1 MSVRTVLSALFLC
14 SLGLFAQS
22 VVPSSVGQLRGRV
35 VNSRDG
41 QTLGLVQVQ
50 LTGTSFRAVTSADG
64 TFHID
69 AVPAGNYTLQASAV
83 DFYQARQEFTLAS
96 GETKEFEVVLTSS
109 NAKRSDSVDVT
120 AGAFEGATETSASAI
135 TLEGDERKNLASV
148 LADDPLRAVQGLP
161 GVASNNDFSSEFS
174 IRGAS
179 FDRIGLYMDGILL
192 HSPFH
197 TVDGQPD
204 NGSLTIFNGDMVDQ
218 MTLYEGAW
226 PVKYGDRTAGILAV
240 NTRDG
245 SRDGIRARVSAS
257 MSNAGLMLEGPF
269 GKNKKGSWLVDFRKS
284 YLQYILNRI
293 DFGNSAPLAFG
304 FTDGQARLSYDLTD
318 RHNVSFSYIEGA
330 STVDRSKFQSQLS
343 ANAILDAGFRYS
355 LVNFG
360 SRYNVGKKLLV
371 TNHVAW
377 ERERGEVGNPSH
389 ASLFDQTYTEATWR
403 GDATVSWN
411 AKSTLEFGGQF
422 RHLQQNGLSQ
432 LFVRTPALVASIDS
446 FQGTGNRTGAYVQQG
461 FGLLGN
467 RVRLTA
473 GVREDNGGA
482 NTDSFVSPYA
492 SVTFQPLEN
501 TRILLDW
508 GQYAQYPELSQT
520 FSTFAKTRLLPE
532 RATHYELAFEQKLDQ
547 HLRLRFEL
555 YDRQDR
561 DLIAR
566 PLLDVRLL
574 PNGAIFNPLPNAPWQ
589 NSQRGYSRGGQIY
602 LQRRS
607 ANGFTGWISYAYG
620 RTMVSDGQLRLR
632 FPSDFDQGHSFNAY
646 VSRRLRP
653 TINLSGR
660 FTYGSGMPLPG
671 FYQLVPSVP
680 GGYAISQNRNA
691 LRAPAYQRTDV
702 RLNKAFAH
710 KKTTTTL
717 YAEVINL
724 TDHNNRDF
732 ESPGPYNST
741 GRTFPNFY
749 SMFPILPSVGAV
761 FEF

>member
-1 MSVRTVLSALFLC
+1 MALRTTISALLFA
-14 SLGLFAQS
+14 SLTLFAQS
-22 VVPSSVGQLRGRV
+22 GTGQLRGRV

-50 LTGTSFRAVTSADG
+50 LTGTRFRAVTGDDG

-69 AVPAGNYTLQASAV
+69 SVPAGSYALQASAV

-96 GETKEFEVVLTSS
+96 GETKEFEIVLSSS
-109 NAKRSDSVDVT
+109 NSKRTDSVDVT

-179 FDRIGLYMDGILL
+179 FDRIGLYLDGILL

-218 MTLYEGAW
+218 MTLFEGAW
-226 PVKYGDRTAGILAV
+226 PVGYGDRTAGILAV

-245 SRDGIRARVSAS
+245 SRDGIRARVGAS
-257 MSNAGLMLEGPF
+257 MSNAGVMLEGPF
-269 GKNKKGSWLVDFRKS
+269 GKSKRGSWLVDFRKS

-318 RHNVSFSYIEGA
+318 HHNLSVSYIEGA
-330 STVDRSKFQSQLS
+330 STVDRSRFQSQLS
-343 ANAILDAGFRYS
+343 VNSILDAGFRYS
-355 LVNFG
+355 LINLG
-360 SRYNVGKKLLV
+360 SRYNLGNKLLV

-389 ASLFDQTYTEATWR
+389 ASLFDQTYTEGTWR
-403 GDATVSWN
+403 GDATVSWS
-411 AKSTLEFGGQF
+411 AKANLEFGGQL
-422 RHLQQNGLSQ
+422 RHLKQDGLSQ
-432 LFVRTPALVASIDS
+432 LFVRTPALVPSVDS
-446 FQGTGNRTGAYVQQG
+446 FHGSGNRTGAYVQQAV
-461 FGLLGN
+461 GLVSN
-467 RVRLTA
+467 RIRMTL
-473 GVREDNGGA
+473 GVREDN
-482 NTDSFVSPYA
+482 DSVSPVHLVSPYA
-492 SVTFQPLEN
+492 SVTFQPMEN

-508 GQYAQYPELSQT
+508 GQYAQYPELSQM
-520 FSTFAKTRLLPE
+520 FSAFSPTRLLPE
-532 RATHYELAFEQKLDQ
+532 RATHYEAALEQKLAGKT
-547 HLRLRFEL
+547 RLRFEV

-574 PNGAIFNPLPNAPWQ
+574 SNGTIFNPIPNAPWQ
-589 NSQRGYSRGGQIY
+589 NSQRGYSQGGQIY

-620 RTMVSDGQLRLR
+620 RTLVSDGQLGLS
-632 FPSDFDQGHSFNAY
+632 FPSNFDQGHSFNAY

-653 TINLSGR
+653 TVNLSGR

-680 GGYAISQNRNA
+680 GGYAISKNRNT

-724 TDHNNRDF
+724 TNHNNRDF
-732 ESPGPYNST
+732 ESPGPYNSS